1 METILFSVKNTLL
14 KAAMHLGGEDGSS
27 VEIRLRQNTNA
38 EMTMLSC
45 ARSSV
50 VVKFFRT
57 VRHRWLGQL
66 CRASFNHAA
75 FPRRLVFDNVSP
87 GTPSKG

>member
-1 METILFSVKNTLL
+1 MPGIPNAAVAAAAAIKEDQVRRRCDMETILFSVKNTLL
-14 KAAMHLGGEDGSS
+14 KAAMHLGGDGSS

-50 VVKFFRT
+50 VVVKFFRT
-57 VRHRWLGQL
+57 VR
-66 CRASFNHAA
+66 
-75 FPRRLVFDNVSP
+75 
-87 GTPSKG
+87 

>member
-1 METILFSVKNTLL
+1 MPGMPNAIVAAAAAIKEDQVRRRCDMKTILFQLRTLL
-14 KAAMHLGGEDGSS
+14 KAAMHLGGDGSS

-50 VVKFFRT
+50 VVVKFFRT
-57 VRHRWLGQL
+57 VR
-66 CRASFNHAA
+66 
-75 FPRRLVFDNVSP
+75 
-87 GTPSKG
+87 